1 MTKAPAQQPKMPTQ
15 TPSAAP
21 GAPAATTLGQ
31 QLHDSPGVRAAI
43 GQIIGELK
51 AKSAQITDIRPA
63 RADLKQTYDDLLARA
78 TAVRGRGLLYPYIG
92 SGIGNGALVEL
103 ADGSVKWD
111 MICGIGVHFFG
122 HSDPGLAEAA
132 LASGLDDTLK
142 HGNLSSNF
150 EPYEFMEVLLR
161 EAGRNSKL
169 KHCYLSTSGAMA

>member
-1 MTKAPAQQPKMPTQ
+1 MTKAAAQQPRMTPP
-15 TPSAAP
+15 TPS
-21 GAPAATTLGQ
+21 PAGPATPTVGQ
-31 QLHDSPGVRAAI
+31 QLHSSATVQAAI

-51 AKSAQITDIRPA
+51 ATSAQLTDVRPA
-63 RADLKQTYDDLLARA
+63 RVELKQTYDDLMARA